1 MFVEIT
7 LFQIYILHMMQHW
20 LIDKVN
26 SFWKYIFA
34 VAANILVTR
43 MRLYRCNYLL
53 YEFSIG
59 IQCLANG
66 KYFVSH
72 EYGILITYLR
82 NEIKK

>member
-20 LIDKVN
+20 LIDKAN
-26 SFWKYIFA
+26 SSWKYVFA

-43 MRLYRCNYLL
+43 TTLYRCNYLL

-59 IQCLANG
+59 IQRLANG

-72 EYGILITYLR
+72 EYGILITHLR